1 MTRLRLPRRCS
12 TLTAPLPRLPL
23 LRLIPLAMV
32 VRAKDMV
39 VTIDAIARIAEA
51 TVAAD
56 VATLPTRETRARA
69 ANPGLPSW
77 PSFYNPWSKTINM
90 HYGPTPG
97 GAATPP
103 SAATGSH
110 HYAWTNHGRPSIHT
124 TLSVDPSSTTDVR
137 RPVAAGHFYILDVVA
152 HHVGPAIA
160 GQLLQHDDAP
170 DTALTYGVGH

>member
-1 MTRLRLPRRCS
+1 MSQRFRPGKQGLGQQTQAYLLGPPS
-12 TLTAPLPRLPL
+12 TILGARPSTCTMVL
-23 LRLIPLAMV
+23 LQ
-32 VRAKDMV
+32 
-39 VTIDAIARIAEA
+39 
-51 TVAAD
+51 
-56 VATLPTRETRARA
+56 
-69 ANPGLPSW
+69 G
-77 PSFYNPWSKTINM
+77 
-90 HYGPTPG
+90 G

-103 SAATGSH
+103 SAAIGSH

-124 TLSVDPSSTTDVR
+124 TLSADPSSTTDVR

>member
-51 TVAAD
+51 MVAAD

-97 GAATPP
+97 G
-103 SAATGSH
+103 GSNT
-110 HYAWTNHGRPSIHT
+110 AFCSNR
-124 TLSVDPSSTTDVR
+124 LSSLR
-137 RPVAAGHFYILDVVA
+137 LD
-152 HHVGPAIA
+152 
-160 GQLLQHDDAP
+160 
-170 DTALTYGVGH
+170 